1 MISLI
6 AAVAVLVSAQNA
18 ASPSVK
24 AVAEPRQISEEAMAF
39 VAVDDM
45 KGLFKVIALHM
56 PMKAE
61 ELDAIRTKM
70 LETRK
75 TLSNRVGKILGY
87 AFIAECRKSD
97 ILVRYTYIEKREK
110 SVVRWQFLY
119 YKPRN
124 TWLMTFFYMD
134 EDLNSLFVPCT

>member
-24 AVAEPRQISEEAMAF
+24 AVAEPRQISEEAMAL
-39 VAVDDM
+39 VAADDM

-56 PMKAE
+56 PMKTE

-70 LETRK
+70 LDTRK
-75 TLSNRVGKILGY
+75 TLSSRVGKILGY